1 MTTPA
6 VDAILDAASAL
17 NQSLKTMTDLRA
29 QWQGYVKSAQDF
41 QTLAQTTKPLLDAAV
56 VQVKADAKTLNTA
69 IVASGG

>member
-1 MTTPA
+1 
-6 VDAILDAASAL
+6 
-17 NQSLKTMTDLRA
+17 MTDLRA